1 MSSAIAQNYHWI
13 SSFHIPIEY
22 HLRKVFMEDW
32 GVPTGSV
39 AKKLRTIL
47 YPGLTDHQVETIIV
61 CLMAR
66 LLIEQ
71 KLNGLLYRW
80 LTQNAPSLA
89 EDALWDKIVGVRFS
103 KKFLPVATFFDERFP
118 EEKKTIWKINDLR
131 NHIFHG
137 RPIEKAKFEDQP
149 LSEESTVERIFLA
162 AQDVSMRFGRF
173 EEVLDSLQPF
183 DEPWKNSLI
192 EFGKSLF

>member
-1 MSSAIAQNYHWI
+1 
-13 SSFHIPIEY
+13 
-22 HLRKVFMEDW
+22 MEDW
-32 GVPTGSV
+32 GVPKGSV

-47 YPGLTDHQVETIIV
+47 YPGLTDHQVETIVV
-61 CLMAR
+61 CLMAH

-71 KLNGLLYRW
+71 KVNGLLYRW
-80 LTQNAPSLA
+80 LNRNTPPPD
-89 EDALWDKIVGVRFS
+89 EDALWEKIVSAQFSRKFTPVSKFMDEYFPKDKI
-103 KKFLPVATFFDERFP
+103 A
-118 EEKKTIWKINDLR
+118 IWKINDLR

-173 EEVLDSLQPF
+173 EEVLDSYQPF
-183 DEPWKNSLI
+183 DEPWKNDFI

>member
-1 MSSAIAQNYHWI
+1 
-13 SSFHIPIEY
+13 
-22 HLRKVFMEDW
+22 MEDW

-47 YPGLTDHQVETIIV
+47 YPGLTDHQVETIVV
-61 CLMAR
+61 CLMAH

-80 LTQNAPSLA
+80 LIQNVPSLA
-89 EDALWDKIVGVRFS
+89 EGEDPSKAEEALWEKIVGMRFS
-103 KKFLPVATFFDERFP
+103 KKFKLVATFFDERFP

-137 RPIEKAKFEDQP
+137 RSIEEAQFEGQPI
-149 LSEESTVERIFLA
+149 SEERTVERIFLA

-192 EFGKSLF
+192 KFGKSLF

>member
-1 MSSAIAQNYHWI
+1 
-13 SSFHIPIEY
+13 
-22 HLRKVFMEDW
+22 MENW

-47 YPGLTDHQVETIIV
+47 YPGLTDHQVETIVV
-61 CLMAR
+61 CLMAH

-80 LTQNAPSLA
+80 LIQNVPSLA
-89 EDALWDKIVGVRFS
+89 EREDPSKAEEALWEKIVGKGFS
-103 KKFLPVATFFDERFP
+103 KKFLPVATFFDECFP
-118 EEKKTIWKINDLR
+118 EEKKTIWKINELR

-137 RPIEKAKFEDQP
+137 RSIEEAQFEGQPI
-149 LSEESTVERIFLA
+149 SEERTVERIFLA

-192 EFGKSLF
+192 KFGKSLF